1 MNQVINIPE
10 GFELK
15 KVSETEY
22 QIVTKERRLP
32 KTWEEFCKIDS
43 RIYPNSEYFINTDS
57 RIVTAVANDRYA
69 DSDKNVCPSKEIAEG
84 ILALIQLI
92 QLRDYYNDGWK
103 PTGYC
108 SAIYI
113 TNNSDPWIGVKTVAS
128 KSPLA
133 FKSDDLAK
141 EFANNFKDL
150 IDKVKY
156 LF

>member
-22 QIVTKERRLP
+22 KIIPKERRLP
-32 KTWEEFCKIDS
+32 KTWEEFCKINNK
-43 RIYPNSEYFINTDS
+43 INNNECFITTNSGIIKDVVS
-57 RIVTAVANDRYA
+57 DRNA
-69 DSDKNVCPSKEIAEG
+69 DIDRNVCPSKEIAEG

-113 TNNSDPWIGVKTVAS
+113 TNNSDPWIGVITVDS

-133 FKSDDLAK
+133 FKSADLAK
-141 EFANNFKDL
+141 EFANNFRDL

>member
-22 QIVTKERRLP
+22 KIVPKERRLP
-32 KTWEEFCKIDS
+32 KTWEEFCEIS
-43 RIYPNSEYFINTDS
+43 NRIHNNEYFITTDS
-57 RIVTAVANDRYA
+57 SIVKVTANDRYA
-69 DSDKNVCPSKEIAEG
+69 DLDKNVCPSKEIAEG

-92 QLRDYYNDGWK
+92 QLRDYYNNGWK

-113 TNNSDPWIGVKTVAS
+113 TNNSDPWIGVITVDS

-133 FKSDDLAK
+133 FKSADLAK

>member
-22 QIVTKERRLP
+22 QIVPKERKLP
-32 KTWEEFCKIDS
+32 KTWKEFCE
-43 RIYPNSEYFINTDS
+43 IYSTKYNNEYFINNDS
-57 RIVTAVANDRYA
+57 TILKVTATARFFDT
-69 DSDKNVCPSKEIAEG
+69 DKNVCSSRGVAEG

-103 PTGYC
+103 PTGSC
-108 SAIYI
+108 ATIYI
-113 TNNSDPWIGVKTVAS
+113 NDKSDPWIAVAAIDS
-128 KSPLA
+128 TSPFR
-133 FKSDDLAK
+133 FKSASLAK
-141 EFANNFKDL
+141 EFLSNFKDL
-150 IDKVKY
+150 LDKVKY

>member
-22 QIVTKERRLP
+22 QIVPKERKLP
-32 KTWEEFCKIDS
+32 KTWEEFCEIHN
-43 RIYPNSEYFINTDS
+43 RRCNNGEYCITNNSSI
-57 RIVTAVANDRYA
+57 IKVPAGDR
-69 DSDKNVCPSKEIAEG
+69 DVDVDRNLCPSKEVAEG

-113 TNNSDPWIGVKTVAS
+113 TNNSDPWIGVITVDS

-133 FKSDDLAK
+133 FKSADLAK

>member
-1 MNQVINIPE
+1 MNQVINIPD

-22 QIVTKERRLP
+22 KIVPKERRLP
-32 KTWEEFCKIDS
+32 KTWEEFCKINS
-43 RIYPNSEYFINTDS
+43 RINNEYYITANS
-57 RIVTAVANDRYA
+57 RINKSVDDTGRAAEV
-69 DSDKNVCPSKEIAEG
+69 DKNLCPSKEIAEG

-113 TNNSDPWIGVKTVAS
+113 TNNSDPWIGVITVDS

-133 FKSDDLAK
+133 FKSADLAK

>member
-22 QIVTKERRLP
+22 QIVPKERKLP
-32 KTWEEFCKIDS
+32 KTWEEFCKIND
-43 RIYPNSEYFINTDS
+43 RIHNDEYFITIDS
-57 RIVTAVANDRYA
+57 SIAEVSANADRRA
-69 DSDKNVCPSKEIAEG
+69 DLDKNVCPSKEIAEG

-113 TNNSDPWIGVKTVAS
+113 TNNSDPWIGVKTVDS

-133 FKSDDLAK
+133 FKSADLAK

>member
-1 MNQVINIPE
+1 MNQVINIPD

-22 QIVTKERRLP
+22 QIVPKERKLP
-32 KTWEEFCKIDS
+32 KTWEEFCKINDRINNEYYITANS
-43 RIYPNSEYFINTDS
+43 RINKSIDDLS
-57 RIVTAVANDRYA
+57 RSAEADR
-69 DSDKNVCPSKEIAEG
+69 NLCPSKEIAEG

-113 TNNSDPWIGVKTVAS
+113 TNNSDPWIGVITVDS

-133 FKSDDLAK
+133 FKSADLAK

>member
-22 QIVTKERRLP
+22 KIVPKERRLP
-32 KTWEEFCKIDS
+32 KTWEEFCKIKSSTDDNECFISTISKIIKCEHSS
-43 RIYPNSEYFINTDS
+43 RDK
-57 RIVTAVANDRYA
+57 VL
-69 DSDKNVCPSKEIAEG
+69 DKNVCPSKEIAQG

-113 TNNSDPWIGVKTVAS
+113 TNNSDPWIGVITVDS

-133 FKSDDLAK
+133 FKSADLAK

>member
-1 MNQVINIPE
+1 MNQVINIPD

-22 QIVTKERRLP
+22 KIVPKERRLP
-32 KTWEEFCKIDS
+32 KTWKEFCEIS
-43 RIYPNSEYFINTDS
+43 NRIHNNEYFITTES
-57 RIVTAVANDRYA
+57 SIIKASAGDRYA
-69 DSDKNVCPSKEIAEG
+69 DLDKNLCPSKEIAEG

-113 TNNSDPWIGVKTVAS
+113 TNNSDPWIGVITVDS

-133 FKSDDLAK
+133 FKSADLAK

>member
-1 MNQVINIPE
+1 MDLNSKKYLRLNI
-10 GFELK
+10 K
-15 KVSETEY
+15 
-22 QIVTKERRLP
+22 IVPKERRLP
-32 KTWEEFCKIDS
+32 KTWEEFCKINS
-43 RIYPNSEYFINTDS
+43 RINNGYFIT
-57 RIVTAVANDRYA
+57 A
-69 DSDKNVCPSKEIAEG
+69 DSLISEVHGISRRADLDKNVCPSKEIAEG

-113 TNNSDPWIGVKTVAS
+113 TNNSDPWIGVITVDS

-133 FKSDDLAK
+133 FKSADLAK
-141 EFANNFKDL
+141 EFANNFRDL

>member
-15 KVSETEY
+15 KVSEIEY
-22 QIVTKERRLP
+22 QIVPKERKLP
-32 KTWEEFCKIDS
+32 KTWEEFCKINN
-43 RIYPNSEYFINTDS
+43 RIHDDEYFITPDS
-57 RIVTAVANDRYA
+57 NIVKIPAGNRDVDV
-69 DSDKNVCPSKEIAEG
+69 DKNVCPSKEIAEG

-92 QLRDYYNDGWK
+92 QLRDYYNNGWK
-103 PTGYC
+103 PTSHGFV
-108 SAIYI
+108 IYI
-113 TNNSDPWIGVKTVAS
+113 TNDSDPWIGVITVDS

-133 FKSDDLAK
+133 FKSADLAK
-141 EFANNFKDL
+141 EFANNFRDL

>member
-1 MNQVINIPE
+1 MNQVINIPD

-22 QIVTKERRLP
+22 KIVPKERRLP
-32 KTWEEFCKIDS
+32 KTWEEFCKINS
-43 RIYPNSEYFINTDS
+43 RINNEYYITANS
-57 RIVTAVANDRYA
+57 RINKSVDDTDRA
-69 DSDKNVCPSKEIAEG
+69 AEVDRNLCPSKEIAEG

-92 QLRDYYNDGWK
+92 QLRDYYNNGWK

-113 TNNSDPWIGVKTVAS
+113 TNNSDPWIGVITVDS

-133 FKSDDLAK
+133 FKSADLAK
-141 EFANNFKDL
+141 EFANNFRDL

>member
-22 QIVTKERRLP
+22 KIVSKERRLP
-32 KTWEEFCKIDS
+32 KTWEEFCKINN
-43 RIYPNSEYFINTDS
+43 RIHNNEYFINTVS
-57 RIVTAVANDRYA
+57 SIVKSSVGDRCA
-69 DSDKNVCPSKEIAEG
+69 DLDKNLCPSKEIAEG

-92 QLRDYYNDGWK
+92 QLRDYYNNGWK

-113 TNNSDPWIGVKTVAS
+113 TNNSDPWIGVITVDS

-133 FKSDDLAK
+133 FKSADLAK

>member
-22 QIVTKERRLP
+22 QIVPKERRLP
-32 KTWEEFCKIDS
+32 KTWEEFCKINS
-43 RIYPNSEYFINTDS
+43 RINNGYFIT
-57 RIVTAVANDRYA
+57 A
-69 DSDKNVCPSKEIAEG
+69 DSIISEVHSINRRADLDKNICPSKEIAEG

-113 TNNSDPWIGVKTVAS
+113 TNNSDPWIGVITVDS

-133 FKSDDLAK
+133 FKSADLAK
-141 EFANNFKDL
+141 EFANNFRDL

>member
-1 MNQVINIPE
+1 MNQVINIPD

-22 QIVTKERRLP
+22 KIVPKERRLP
-32 KTWEEFCKIDS
+32 KTWEEFCKMNTRLHS
-43 RIYPNSEYFINTDS
+43 GEYFITTDS
-57 RIVTAVANDRYA
+57 HIAEVSAVNRYA
-69 DSDKNVCPSKEIAEG
+69 DLDKNVCPSKEIAEG

-113 TNNSDPWIGVKTVAS
+113 TNNSDPWIGVITVDS

-133 FKSDDLAK
+133 FKSADLAK
-141 EFANNFKDL
+141 EFANNFRDL

>member
-22 QIVTKERRLP
+22 QIVSKERKLP
-32 KTWEEFCKIDS
+32 KTWEEFCEINS
-43 RIYPNSEYFINTDS
+43 RRIHDEYFIDLDS
-57 RIVTAVANDRYA
+57 TIAKVTAAYRFFDT
-69 DSDKNVCPSKEIAEG
+69 DKNVCPSREIAEG

-103 PTGYC
+103 PTGIC
-108 SAIYI
+108 ATIYI
-113 TNNSDPWIGVKTVAS
+113 NDKSDPWVVVITNS
-128 KSPLA
+128 TSPFT
-133 FKSDDLAK
+133 FKSASLAK
-141 EFANNFKDL
+141 EFLNNFKDL
-150 IDKVKY
+150 LDKVKY